1 MTLVIERNFSRRGEN
16 GGTISNVRLVADV
29 TKVTLDGQELP
40 DASVEY
46 LLMFALQSLQDAYA
60 GAKTLDEA
68 KSMFAKKYDKLIE
81 GKIGIRESGES
92 ISDEVRIGRKI
103 MRQIIREKSP
113 EQYKKLREMDEDAQ
127 IAALDKNIAKN
138 AEHIAKLV
146 ADEMRRIA
154 EEKKQRALL
163 GKEVSFEL

>member
-1 MTLVIERNFSRRGEN
+1 MTLVIERNFAKRDAGV
-16 GGTISNVRLVADV
+16 ISNVKLEANV
-29 TKVTLDGQELP
+29 TKVTLDGKELP
-40 DASVEY
+40 DSSVEY

-68 KSMFAKKYDKLIE
+68 KSMFAKKYDKLIA
-81 GKIGIRESGES
+81 GTIGVRESGES

-113 EQYKKLREMDEDAQ
+113 EQYKKLREMSEEDQ

-146 ADEMRRIA
+146 TDELRRMA